1 MQRPK
6 PICLKRGTDEAHICL
21 SNLDAAAAVLT
32 AVGGDSVDILQMCT
46 ESDGNCPFSYV
57 TLWTL

>member
-6 PICLKRGTDEAHICL
+6 PICLKRGTDEAEMFVEPL
-21 SNLDAAAAVLT
+21 NAAAAVLT
-32 AVGGDSVDILQMCT
+32 AVGGYSVDILQMCT